1 MQPQLDTADILG
13 RIARPIF
20 DSPDLAWA
28 RHFLLENC
36 TVAVD
41 LGILCDAKRQLA
53 SKFFIT
59 TVTEAR
65 VDDLGNDQSKQVFTF
80 SEELQVV
87 PLVSTG
93 DYSAALVIMRLAH
106 SDGLVE
112 YCIGRSI
119 LKEASSELFIVWS
132 ENLLPA
138 LPTDSSG
145 LPNVSQ
151 MLQRAALVPPEE
163 AGDAPILRRT
173 LKFQYFG
180 PSWDAAASVAEKF
193 TVPRSVAD
201 VHLVCDSELFIS
213 GKYDE
218 SILLSY
224 WIPLQ
229 NRLACFSCNTSE
241 SPCTCSPAITKPC
254 SSDDWDAQARNFT
267 AFTGRYR
274 GVSCVE
280 MGIPGKMPRKVIDR
294 KVCYT
299 HILPV
304 GNDDFRLEEL
314 RKTMMAL
321 RMSNPS
327 PWQAA
332 RVAPLAIDS
341 GDGHPST
348 SNVLAPPA
356 DDKRLSLNI
365 APRPNAD
372 LSKPAVAAEIDGKRA
387 KMISDR
393 KERNRLSA
401 ARSNARRR
409 AKMKEVKD
417 DLKKAEEAEN
427 TLREEHNF

>member
-1 MQPQLDTADILG
+1 MQPLLDTDDILG

-36 TVAVD
+36 TVAID
-41 LGILCDAKRQLA
+41 LGILCDSKRQLA
-53 SKFFIT
+53 SKFFTT

-65 VDDLGNDQSKQVFTF
+65 VDELGNDQSRQVFAF
-80 SEELQVV
+80 SEELHVV
-87 PLVSTG
+87 PLVSSG
-93 DYSAALVIMRLAH
+93 DYSAALVVMRLAH

-119 LKEASSELFIVWS
+119 LKEASSEIFIVWS

-138 LPTDSSG
+138 LPTVSSG
-145 LPNVSQ
+145 LPNVNQ
-151 MLQRAALVPPEE
+151 MLQRAAFAPSEE
-163 AGDAPILRRT
+163 AGDAPCSRRT

-180 PSWDAAASVAEKF
+180 PSWDAAAAVSEKF
-193 TVPRSVAD
+193 TAPRSVAD
-201 VHLVCDSELFIS
+201 VYLVCDSELFIS

-229 NRLACFSCNTSE
+229 NRLACSACYASD

-254 SSDDWDAQARNFT
+254 SSDDWNAQTRNFT
-267 AFTGRYR
+267 VFAGRYR

-280 MGIPGKMPRKVIDR
+280 LGIPGKMPRKVIDR

-299 HILPV
+299 HILPA

-327 PWQAA
+327 SWQAA
-332 RVAPLAIDS
+332 RVAQLTIDS
-341 GDGHPST
+341 RDCRPST
-348 SNVLAPPA
+348 SNVLAPPTV
-356 DDKRLSLNI
+356 DKRLPLDI
-365 APRPNAD
+365 ASRPNAD
-372 LSKPAVAAEIDGKRA
+372 LSKPAAAAEIDSKRA

-393 KERNRLSA
+393 KKRNRLSA

-409 AKMKEVKD
+409 TKMKKIKD
-417 DLKKAEEAEN
+417 DLVKVEEAEN
-427 TLREEHNF
+427 ALREEHKF